1 MIRADFVDMNQQM
14 RELAREVT
22 DKMQR
27 ASVEASFDAAALVD
41 SHFKFEYAR
50 GVKSGEFY
58 TRGVGRS
65 HRASVNASKAEYP
78 ALDFGALGQNTSASP
93 LPNGSAEVATRSA
106 YAEFLHFGTR
116 HMAPRKSVIDAA
128 DEKADDI
135 EEIYKQRAR
144 EALRR

>member
-1 MIRADFVDMNQQM
+1 MINVDFAGMNRQM
-14 RELAREVT
+14 RDLAREVT

-27 ASVEASFDAAALVD
+27 ASAEASFDAAAIVD

-50 GVKSGEFY
+50 GTKSGEFY
-58 TRGVGRS
+58 TRGIGRT
-65 HRASVNASKAEYP
+65 HRASVNASKVEYP

-116 HMAPRKSVIDAA
+116 HMRPRKSVIDAA
-128 DEKADDI
+128 DEKAQDI
-135 EEIYKQRAR
+135 EEAYKQRAQ